1 MGITLKIMSAQ
12 IFGSSLTKSVDYK
25 NNYTFNNDDEVDE
38 VDVENMSVID
48 TSKLDDV
55 DEVDG
60 DGEEE
65 DDDE

>member
-1 MGITLKIMSAQ
+1 MSVQ
-12 IFGSSLTKSVDYK
+12 LFGSSATKSVDYK

-38 VDVENMSVID
+38 VDVENLSVID

-60 DGEEE
+60 EEE
-65 DDDE
+65 DDE